1 MEKTGREEPRREKNC
16 MKKTIIQTT
25 TILLILFEL
34 TVLSIFLFLRPKY
47 AFGTV
52 DTNALIAKQS
62 QILAKHFPQGKVSHH
77 LLKQGAD
84 QIKEK
89 VATFAKE
96 NNLVLIA
103 KGAIWGGTL
112 PDYTEKV
119 LHLLNANTNPLE
131 QES

>member
-1 MEKTGREEPRREKNC
+1 MEKTGRGEKN

-34 TVLSIFLFLRPKY
+34 TVLSIFLFLRPKH

-52 DTNALIAKQS
+52 DTSALIAKQS
-62 QILAKHFPQGKVSHH
+62 ELLVKHYPKGKVSQQI
-77 LLKQGAD
+77 LQQGAD

-89 VATFAKE
+89 VATFAKD
-96 NNLVLIA
+96 NNLVIIA

-119 LHLLNANTNPLE
+119 LQTLSTHPLE
-131 QES
+131 QEKSLEG

>member
-1 MEKTGREEPRREKNC
+1 M
-16 MKKTIIQTT
+16 TI
-25 TILLILFEL
+25 
-34 TVLSIFLFLRPKY
+34 LSIFVFLRPKY

-52 DTNALIAKQS
+52 DTSTLIAKQS
-62 QILAKHFPQGKVSHH
+62 QLLAKHSRQGKISQHI
-77 LLKQGAD
+77 LQEGAN

-89 VATFAKE
+89 VAAFAND
-96 NNLVLIA
+96 NNLVIIA

-119 LHLLNANTNPLE
+119 LQTLDTSPLE

>member
-1 MEKTGREEPRREKNC
+1 

-25 TILLILFEL
+25 TIVLILFEL
-34 TVLSIFLFLRPKY
+34 AVLSIFLFLRPKH

-52 DTNALIAKQS
+52 DTSALIAKQS
-62 QILAKHFPQGKVSHH
+62 EILAKHYPQGKVSQHI
-77 LLKQGAD
+77 LQEGAD

-89 VATFAKE
+89 IATFAKD
-96 NNLVLIA
+96 NGLVIIA

-112 PDYTEKV
+112 PDYTEQI
-119 LHLLNANTNPLE
+119 LQLLNTNSIE

>member
-1 MEKTGREEPRREKNC
+1 MEKNC

-25 TILLILFEL
+25 TIILILFEL
-34 TVLSIFLFLRPKY
+34 TVLSLFLFLRPKY
-47 AFGTV
+47 AFGIV

-62 QILAKHFPQGKVSHH
+62 QLLAKSYPHSQGKVSHH
-77 LLKQGAD
+77 ILQQGAD

-96 NNLVLIA
+96 NNLVIIV

-119 LHLLNANTNPLE
+119 LRLLNISPLE
-131 QES
+131 QEF

>member
-1 MEKTGREEPRREKNC
+1 MEKTRREEPRREKNC

-25 TILLILFEL
+25 TIVLIFFEV
-34 TVLSIFLFLRPKY
+34 TVLSLFLFLRPKY

-52 DTNALIAKQS
+52 DTSALIAKQS
-62 QILAKHFPQGKVSHH
+62 ELLAQHYPKRKVNQQILQD
-77 LLKQGAD
+77 GAD

-89 VATFAKE
+89 VATFAKD
-96 NNLVLIA
+96 NNLVIIA

-119 LHLLNANTNPLE
+119 LYLLNNNNLE

>member
-1 MEKTGREEPRREKNC
+1 

-25 TILLILFEL
+25 TIVLILFEV
-34 TVLSIFLFLRPKY
+34 TVLSIFLFLRPKHV
-47 AFGTV
+47 FGTV

-62 QILAKHFPQGKVSHH
+62 QILAKHYPKGKISNSI
-77 LLKQGAD
+77 LQQGAD

-96 NNLVLIA
+96 NNLVIIA

-112 PDYTEKV
+112 PDYTEAI
-119 LHLLNANTNPLE
+119 LHLLSTNILE
-131 QES
+131 QEKSLEG

>member
-25 TILLILFEL
+25 TIVLILFEL
-34 TVLSIFLFLRPKY
+34 TILSLFLFLRPKY
-47 AFGTV
+47 AFGTI
-52 DTNALIAKQS
+52 DTNVLIAKQS
-62 QILAKHFPQGKVSHH
+62 QILAKHYPHPQGKVSNH
-77 LLKQGAD
+77 LLQQGAD

-89 VATFAKE
+89 VRAFAKE

-119 LHLLNANTNPLE
+119 LQALDTSPLE
-131 QES
+131 QEY

>member
-1 MEKTGREEPRREKNC
+1 
-16 MKKTIIQTT
+16 MKKIIIQTT

-34 TVLSIFLFLRPKY
+34 TVLSIFLFLRPKH

-52 DTNALIAKQS
+52 DTSALIAKQS
-62 QILAKHFPQGKVSHH
+62 QILAKHSPQGKVSQQI
-77 LLKQGAD
+77 LQKDAD

-89 VATFAKE
+89 VRAFARD
-96 NNLVLIA
+96 NNLVIIA
-103 KGAIWGGTL
+103 KGAIWGGNL

-119 LHLLNANTNPLE
+119 LHLLSTTPLE

>member
-1 MEKTGREEPRREKNC
+1 
-16 MKKTIIQTT
+16 MKKIIIQTT
-25 TILLILFEL
+25 TIVLILFEV

-62 QILAKHFPQGKVSHH
+62 AILAKHHPHPQGKVNQQI
-77 LLKQGAD
+77 LQQGAD

-89 VATFAKE
+89 VRAFAKE
-96 NNLVLIA
+96 NNLVIIA

-112 PDYTEKV
+112 PDYTEQI
-119 LHLLNANTNPLE
+119 LQLLSPATLE
-131 QES
+131 QEKSLEG